1 MQPGLVARIA
11 LVFVAVA
18 ASACVATVIDALA
31 LADMTRRTHEL
42 LERDM
47 AEAVSVTRSQNHLL
61 RMNSN
66 LAGSALIG
74 HRNTGAQNTDAQTT
88 AVRNTEIRNTEL
100 LHQSV
105 QKSLAD
111 YRTRLR
117 EMRAASPLG
126 AQQAATLTPGFEQIQ
141 ARLNV
146 LFALIDAGR
155 TEAARDTLAAEVTP
169 AIERQA
175 VLGRAIQDENW
186 SALSVARERMQA
198 LARERLCDVAALGAV
213 PVLTLVL
220 GLFWL
225 AGPGLRRPMRSLTR
239 ATERLRLG
247 DLEQTVRGTE
257 RRDEIGAIATSLD
270 MLRRQALRARVL
282 EAVAQDQAALAEA
295 ERLRD
300 LTDAAFEGLAIIE
313 NGAVIQANTSLAAM
327 LGLDREQM
335 IGAQLGD
342 LLVLEGARR
351 VQDLLEE
358 AAQGPA
364 PARLAHAEGAYPA
377 ELRARKLSAAADQ
390 ARLVVAVRDL
400 RSQVAAEARIRHM
413 AQHDVL
419 TGAANRALLRER
431 LLHEFANAGATGGR
445 FALLCIDLD
454 RFKPVNDLHGHAAG
468 DRVLCEVG
476 RRLQGNTRG
485 ADTVA
490 RLGGDEFV
498 VLQTSVTA
506 VDQAIDLA
514 SRLVMVLN
522 QPYDIGDGKVVE
534 LSASIGIA
542 LHPED
547 GTAPDAL
554 LANADSALYR
564 VKRSSRNGYALFH
577 ADMDAG
583 QHERHLLEHH
593 LRHALARGEFTL
605 SYQIQAACKSCDVAG
620 FEALLRWN
628 HALRGN
634 VSPAD
639 FIPVAEDCGLIID
652 IGAWVLREACAEA
665 ARWEVPLRIAV
676 NVSPRQLEQAGFAEL
691 VADTLAQTG
700 LHPARLELEITEG
713 LLIRKADQALA
724 VIKTL
729 KALGVQ
735 MALDD
740 FGTGYSSLV
749 ALRNFPFDRVK
760 VDRTFVQHLTES
772 AEARAIISA
781 VVALGRA
788 LSIPVLAEGVETQ
801 AQLDVLREAGCEE
814 IQGYLIGRPQPIG
827 QQRHITHP
835 AARRPNVAPR
845 LEAAGVG

>member
-47 AEAVSVTRSQNHLL
+47 AQAVAVTRSQNHLL

-66 LAGSALIG
+66 LTGAALAGP
-74 HRNTGAQNTDAQTT
+74 RNTGAQNAEGQ
-88 AVRNTEIRNTEL
+88 NTQA
-100 LHQSV
+100 LHRSV
-105 QKSLAD
+105 AKSLAD
-111 YRTRLR
+111 YQKRMQ
-117 EMRAASPLG
+117 EMRAASPEG
-126 AQQAATLTPGFEQIQ
+126 ALQAAALAPGFD
-141 ARLNV
+141 RLQTRLDSV
-146 LFALIDAGR
+146 FALIDAGK
-155 TEAARDTLAAEVTP
+155 TEAARSMLANEVTP
-169 AIERQA
+169 AVERQI
-175 VLGRAIQDENW
+175 VLGRVMLDQDW
-186 SALSVARERMQA
+186 SSLSAAREKMQA
-198 LARERLCDVAALGAV
+198 LSGKRQREIEALGTV
-213 PVLTLVL
+213 PVLTVVL
-220 GLFWL
+220 GLLWL

-239 ATERLRLG
+239 ATERLRNG
-247 DLEQTVRGTE
+247 DLEQKVRGTE
-257 RRDEIGAIATSLD
+257 RGDEIGAIATSLD
-270 MLRRQALRARVL
+270 MLRQQALRGRAL
-282 EAVAQDQAALAEA
+282 EAEAQDRAAQAEA
-295 ERLRD
+295 ARLRD

-313 NGAVIQANTSLAAM
+313 NGAVIEANTSLAAM

-358 AAQGPA
+358 AAHAPA

-377 ELRARKLSAAADQ
+377 ELRARPLAAAADQ

-419 TGAANRALLRER
+419 TGAANRALLHER

-476 RRLQGNTRG
+476 RRLQENTRS

-498 VLQTSVTA
+498 VLQTSVSV

-522 QPYDIGDGKVVE
+522 QPYDIGDGKFVE

-593 LRHALARGEFTL
+593 LRHALARGEFAL

-628 HALRGN
+628 HAARGN

-788 LSIPVLAEGVETQ
+788 LNIPVLAEGVETQ
-801 AQLDVLREAGCEE
+801 AQLDALREAGCDE

>member
-31 LADMTRRTHEL
+31 LADMTRRANHL
-42 LERDM
+42 LGQDM
-47 AEAVSVTRSQNHLL
+47 VEAIAVTRSQNHLL

-66 LAGSALIG
+66 VAGAALG
-74 HRNTGAQNTDAQTT
+74 GLQDSETLRGM
-88 AVRNTEIRNTEL
+88 
-100 LHQSV
+100 V
-105 QKSLAD
+105 QRGLAD
-111 YRTRLR
+111 YRIRLA
-117 EMRAASPLG
+117 EMRAASPEG
-126 AQQAATLTPGFEQIQ
+126 VRQAASLQAGFDRIQ
-141 ARLNV
+141 ARLDQFFS
-146 LFALIDAGR
+146 LLAAGR
-155 TEAARDTLAAEVTP
+155 TEAARAALALEVGP
-169 AIERQA
+169 AVEHQA
-175 VLGRAIQDENW
+175 TLGRALLDQDW
-186 SALSVARERMQA
+186 SRLNQARAEM
-198 LARERLCDVAALGAV
+198 LALGNWRQQEIVALGTV
-213 PVLTLVL
+213 PVLTVLL
-220 GLFWL
+220 GLLWL
-225 AGPGLRRPMRSLTR
+225 AGPGLRQPMRSLTK
-239 ATERLRLG
+239 ATERLRTG
-247 DLEQTVRGTE
+247 DLEQPVRGTE

-270 MLRRQALRARVL
+270 MLRRQAQRARAL
-282 EAVAQDQAALAEA
+282 EDWAKDRAEQAEA
-295 ERLRD
+295 ARLRD
-300 LTDAAFEGLAIIE
+300 LTDAAFEGLAVVE
-313 NGAVIQANTSLAAM
+313 DGAVIEANTSLAAM
-327 LGLDREQM
+327 LGVDRERM
-335 IGAQLGD
+335 IGARLTD
-342 LLVLEGARR
+342 LLALEGGRN
-351 VQDLLEE
+351 VQDLLDD
-358 AAQGPA
+358 AAQGPVS
-364 PARLAHAEGAYPA
+364 ARLAHPAGAYPA
-377 ELRARKLSAAADQ
+377 ELRARALAASAGH
-390 ARLVVAVRDL
+390 ARLVVAIRDL
-400 RSQVAAEARIRHM
+400 RTQVAAEARIRHM

-419 TGAANRALLRER
+419 TGAANRALLHER
-431 LLHEFANAGATGGR
+431 LTHAFTQAGATTSS

-476 RRLQGNTRG
+476 RRLRENTRA

-498 VLQTSVTA
+498 VLQTVVA
-506 VDQAIDLA
+506 DVDQSIDLA

-522 QPYDIGDGKVVE
+522 QPYDIGEGQSVE

-542 LHPED
+542 LYPED
-547 GTAPDAL
+547 GAAPDAL

-583 QHERHLLEHH
+583 QHDRHLMEHD
-593 LRHALARGEFTL
+593 LRHALARGEFAVA
-605 SYQIQAACKSCDVAG
+605 YQIQASCDSERVAG

-628 HALRGN
+628 HAVRGH

-652 IGAWVLREACAEA
+652 IGAWVLRQACAEA
-665 ARWEVPLRIAV
+665 ARWDVPLRIAV
-676 NVSPRQLEQAGFAEL
+676 NVSPRQLEHAGFAEL
-691 VADTLAQTG
+691 VADTLEKTG
-700 LHPARLELEITEG
+700 LHPARLELEVTEG

-729 KALGVQ
+729 KSLGVQ

-772 AEARAIISA
+772 SEARAIIRA

-788 LSIPVLAEGVETQ
+788 LNIPVLAEGVETQ
-801 AQLDVLREAGCEE
+801 EQLNALRDAGCDEV
-814 IQGYLIGRPQPIG
+814 QGYLIGRPQPIG
-827 QQRHITHP
+827 QQRHVTHP
-835 AARRPNVAPR
+835 SARRADSAHR